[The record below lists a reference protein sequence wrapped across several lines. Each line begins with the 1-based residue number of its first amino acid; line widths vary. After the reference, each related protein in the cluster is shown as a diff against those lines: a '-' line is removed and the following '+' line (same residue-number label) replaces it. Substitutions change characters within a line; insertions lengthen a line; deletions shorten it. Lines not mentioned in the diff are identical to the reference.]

1 MIALHHHHP
10 PTSPQVSPDVAEDSR
25 KKNSSYQPLVCINSR
40 VDLSWAHT
48 QQQHS
53 HPPPLATIKANSRL
67 KYRRMVNNLAL
78 EVALNTFSKR
88 RRGRR
93 KFFRNMPEERRG
105 FVVVVASRHSY
116 LGISTSAFLECQR
129 AFPKNMK
136 QSCESFYCRNK
147 ILSLNF
153 RTYQQLMNAVLSI
166 DVERALAN
174 NNCSSFGKS

>member
-1 MIALHHHHP
+1 MRYTTTH
-10 PTSPQVSPDVAEDSR
+10 PQVHKFPPDVAEDSR

-53 HPPPLATIKANSRL
+53 HPPLATIKANSRL

-88 RRGRR
+88 PRRRRR